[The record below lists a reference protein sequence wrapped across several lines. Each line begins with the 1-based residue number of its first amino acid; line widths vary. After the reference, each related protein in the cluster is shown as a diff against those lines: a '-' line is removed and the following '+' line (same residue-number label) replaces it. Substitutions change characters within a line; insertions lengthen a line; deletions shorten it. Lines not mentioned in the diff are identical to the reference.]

1 MKLPDGMTVH
11 VGGRVYEGEM
21 PDDKAPKGLKKKL
34 EGASSKPDKPAGK
47 TKAD

>member
-11 VGGRVYEGEM
+11 VGGRVYTGEM

-34 EGASSKPDKPAGK
+34 ESKGKPAAGK